1 MGKIG
6 EAAVAY
12 RHGEWV
18 GEEKE
23 RTLGHTLN
31 RLDAWGL
38 VMIGPAG
45 W

>member
-6 EAAVAY
+6 EAAAAY
-12 RHGEWV
+12 RHGECV
-18 GEEKE
+18 GEE
-23 RTLGHTLN
+23 RTLGHILN

-38 VMIGPAG
+38 VMTGPAG